1 MGMAVGVSVGFG
13 SRTWTSAGGV
23 LVGSGAAVTVG
34 VGLAV
39 GVGVAGT
46 GVGVCGSMSASQAN
60 VKKSVANVAAMMAT
74 PMVVSFEFFTGC
86 ASRWV
91 VSGGHCLERILSG
104 CEGVVDM
111 LFFDPSHMP
120 YTEDLAC
127 EFTLSAA

>member
-1 MGMAVGVSVGFG
+1 MGVGDDVLVGFG
-13 SRTWTSAGGV
+13 SRTLTSDGGV

-46 GVGVCGSMSASQAN
+46 GVGVCDSRSASQAN
-60 VKKSVANVAAMMAT
+60 VKKSVANVAAMMT
-74 PMVVSFEFFTGC
+74 PPMVVSFEFFTGC
-86 ASRWV
+86 TSRWV
-91 VSGGHCLERILSG
+91 VSGSHCLERILSG

-120 YTEDLAC
+120 NTEDLAC